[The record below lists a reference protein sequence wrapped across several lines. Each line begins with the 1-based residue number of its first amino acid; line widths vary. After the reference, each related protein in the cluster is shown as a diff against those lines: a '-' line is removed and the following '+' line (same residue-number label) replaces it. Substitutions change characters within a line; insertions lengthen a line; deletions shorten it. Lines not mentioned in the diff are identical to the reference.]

1 LKKSIPS
8 KIEDSTLKVK
18 ICRSK
23 SSTNNWFI
31 PQSRSSIQL
40 PDLVK
45 SCKKK
50 SKPRRRIRF
59 IPTMV
64 KVPSSIF
71 DRLSNNEDPLEIKQT
86 FFTQKT
92 ICKLSPYS
100 PEYLLFDNT
109 PLDLSLK

>member
-1 LKKSIPS
+1 
-8 KIEDSTLKVK
+8 
-18 ICRSK
+18 
-23 SSTNNWFI
+23 
-31 PQSRSSIQL
+31 
-40 PDLVK
+40 
-45 SCKKK
+45 
-50 SKPRRRIRF
+50 
-59 IPTMV
+59 MV